1 MFAVARSD
9 LRPRRA
15 CGERF
20 GRGRSPD
27 DAWSGCGVAGGQAGE
42 LSATFKAETEGP
54 AGHRDVAA
62 FGRGL
67 GLGFAIILG
76 LLPAVGVAVLCHLA
90 AAAVWLTVGLPIAIW
105 VATTALTIW
114 YMRRK

>member
-1 MFAVARSD
+1 MTKKITDLSAEEPTEGADTAWARTRMKSKI
-9 LRPRRA
+9 
-15 CGERF
+15 E
-20 GRGRSPD
+20 
-27 DAWSGCGVAGGQAGE
+27 VGGQAGE